1 MNSDSS
7 TFVLTTLH
15 ALRSVVVAFACNR
28 VCQWEQPSFDT
39 AADGR
44 LSNALML
51 ALKS

>member
-15 ALRSVVVAFACNR
+15 ALRSVVVASPCNH
-28 VCQWEQPSFDT
+28 VCQWEQQSFDA